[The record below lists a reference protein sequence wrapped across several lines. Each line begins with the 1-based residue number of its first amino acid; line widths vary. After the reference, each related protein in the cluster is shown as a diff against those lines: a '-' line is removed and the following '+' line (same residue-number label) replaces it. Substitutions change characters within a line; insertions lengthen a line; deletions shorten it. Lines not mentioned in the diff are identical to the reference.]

1 MMKRFSLLVTLLF
14 LVALTISACQGG
26 STPVAP
32 LEQGD
37 LQTLV
42 AGTLTAA
49 AVEIQ
54 QSMTAAVT
62 ITDTVA
68 PTLTETATLPPTETP
83 TKEIVSLTLSGNT
96 NCRKGASTYFPVIVT
111 FPAGSVVEVL
121 ARNPANDYFFVRAPE
136 SETGGCWIWKE
147 FASFTGNLESLIVYT
162 PVPTPLP
169 TATNTPPPGANF
181 TAQFVGLTACGTGY
195 AANFNISNTGVHT
208 LQSIRIRNY
217 LAGNSTP
224 FTHTSNAF
232 AQWSGGAKYATLAE
246 ITSGKSMIVSTCDPG
261 AFTSSPSG
269 KEVSAEITICLKD
282 DLTGACT
289 TQNLVFKPD

>member
-1 MMKRFSLLVTLLF
+1 MKHLTMLFTLLCLMTF
-14 LVALTISACQGG
+14 AITACQGG
-26 STPVAP
+26 PTPVAP

-49 AVEIQ
+49 AVEMQ

-62 ITDTVA
+62 VTATAA

-111 FPAGSVVEVL
+111 FPAGTVVEVL
-121 ARNPANDYFFVRAPE
+121 ARNPADDYYYVRAAE

-147 FASFTGNLESLIVYT
+147 FTSISGNPDSLEVYT
-162 PVPTPLP
+162 PIPTPLP

-181 TAQFVGLTACGTGY
+181 TAQFVGLTGCGAGL
-195 AANFNISNTGVHT
+195 AANFNITNTGAFT
-208 LQSIRIRNY
+208 LQSVRIRNY
-217 LAGNSTP
+217 VSGITDP
-224 FTHTSNAF
+224 FVHTSNSF
-232 AQWSGGAKYATLAE
+232 AQWSSGAKYATMAD
-246 ITSGKSMIVSTCDPG
+246 IPKGSSMIVSTCEPG
-261 AFTSSPSG
+261 GFTSSPSG
-269 KEVSAEITICLKD
+269 KEVTAEITICLGD
-282 DLTGACT
+282 DLKGACS
-289 TQNLVFKPD
+289 TQNLVYKPD